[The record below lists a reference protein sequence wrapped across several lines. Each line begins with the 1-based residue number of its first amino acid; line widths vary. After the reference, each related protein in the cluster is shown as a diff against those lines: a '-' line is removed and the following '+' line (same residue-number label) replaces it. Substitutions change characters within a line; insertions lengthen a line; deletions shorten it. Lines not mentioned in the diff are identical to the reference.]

1 MQEFDI
7 SKKYRLKSNKYKKII
22 LYNDSMKEESDIK
35 QDIVSEFQNELLKK
49 GITNYIWGGYG
60 TNLYINN
67 ISINTNNEYI
77 KKTSDVD
84 MLLIYDEKE
93 LTNKKQVE
101 YIKYM
106 ISSYMVCQ
114 KIHHRTIVKLYMV
127 LRFKSNIENK
137 KIIEILMNDGYE
149 LYMYNLNTEE
159 GIYRF
164 DFVKILKGIYIK
176 IKIKILK
183 NIHLLFDEN
192 IYSYNLLKSYY
203 IKDGKKYNNNIPI
216 DMLVMKKSD
225 INQEIL
231 KNTIKKDDKLYH
243 VFSDKYMLYNLM
255 HLYHNYTIL
264 NKFTLNK
271 IEKGLHKRDEKRL
284 FYMLKY
290 YCTSRN
296 KNITD
301 KKLKEIFEKLKS
313 SYKDFGESMFKIKNL
328 DMIDKIISLETK
340 ILDMMHP
347 LQFHTSL

>member
-1 MQEFDI
+1 MF
-7 SKKYRLKSNKYKKII
+7 
-22 LYNDSMKEESDIK
+22 
-35 QDIVSEFQNELLKK
+35 
-49 GITNYIWGGYG
+49 
-60 TNLYINN
+60 
-67 ISINTNNEYI
+67 
-77 KKTSDVD
+77 
-84 MLLIYDEKE
+84 
-93 LTNKKQVE
+93 
-101 YIKYM
+101 
-106 ISSYMVCQ
+106 
-114 KIHHRTIVKLYMV
+114 
-127 LRFKSNIENK
+127 
-137 KIIEILMNDGYE
+137 
-149 LYMYNLNTEE
+149 
-159 GIYRF
+159 
-164 DFVKILKGIYIK
+164 
-176 IKIKILK
+176 
-183 NIHLLFDEN
+183 
-192 IYSYNLLKSYY
+192 
-203 IKDGKKYNNNIPI
+203 KKYNNKIPI